1 MSRLPRLLPLVAIAV
16 GGVVSIKALES
27 AGGLPAAL
35 ASARAFAQDAATSD
49 APPLPPLQATA
60 QAAPAPAPIAA
71 CAPSAADLA
80 RDAGLSPA
88 ELQLLQSL
96 SQRRGQLDDREEE
109 LDTQLQL
116 LAAAE
121 AKLDA
126 KLRALGD
133 LKGEIE
139 ILIGEVEETERAEVL
154 RMVTVYS
161 RMKPREAAPI
171 MVQLDDKVRLPVAAA
186 MKEAALA
193 AILAQMP
200 AQEAK
205 KLTESLAQRFD
216 QARAQAG
223 TLASAAASGPP
234 PPAS

>member
-1 MSRLPRLLPLVAIAV
+1 MNRLPRLLPLIAIAV

-49 APPLPPLQATA
+49 APPLPPPQA
-60 QAAPAPAPIAA
+60 AAPAAPTPIAA

-139 ILIGEVEETERAEVL
+139 ILIGQVEETERAEVL

-223 TLASAAASGPP
+223 TLASAAAGGPP